1 MLICTHGLCAVRPMK
16 LAMYEHNTIIR
27 TRMGIDLHCTNI
39 IMTVSFSV
47 NSLFSSVSVLN
58 PKNTLCF
65 QKMPVLG
72 KPGAIWL
79 VRIPHA
85 AWSKNN
91 CHEIATQENA
101 ASVQRKTESH
111 TKLLPFP
118 PKKCTMLQNLEF
130 LIDHHRYSVISI
142 KPMPV
147 AKFQHYHCF
156 FERYLSNPR
165 KFSSNFL
172 VSSMKSKSYTSS
184 WTLGVSH
191 I

>member
-1 MLICTHGLCAVRPMK
+1 MVKKQLPWNCNTRKCCLCA
-16 LAMYEHNTIIR
+16 AE
-27 TRMGIDLHCTNI
+27 DW
-39 IMTVSFSV
+39 VSHKV
-47 NSLFSSVSVLN
+47 
-58 PKNTLCF
+58 
-65 QKMPVLG
+65 
-72 KPGAIWL
+72 
-79 VRIPHA
+79 
-85 AWSKNN
+85 
-91 CHEIATQENA
+91 IA
-101 ASVQRKTESH
+101 
-111 TKLLPFP
+111 FP